1 MMQDESTG
9 ALAKEFDG
17 LIAKSQ
23 VSSWRKQPPQ
33 GVGVVEVIIA
43 STSPVLVSTKG
54 TAATAAAE
62 KSKARCQ
69 QQHRRHCSRQRSGL
83 NAIDKEQE
91 LVIHLLRGI
100 MTKR

>member
-1 MMQDESTG
+1 MQVQ
-9 ALAKEFDG
+9 AA
-17 LIAKSQ
+17 
-23 VSSWRKQPPQ
+23 
-33 GVGVVEVIIA
+33 
-43 STSPVLVSTKG
+43 VLVSTTG

-62 KSKARCQ
+62 KPDVYNNNNIEDIAVVKDR
-69 QQHRRHCSRQRSGL
+69 L